1 MFLTN
6 GQLFRESTSLFTY
19 VHLSYIIIGRASR
32 AVSLLV
38 AEKHWQHLI
47 FIWKSI
53 LRDTTSLT
61 CLLIAFRSVQSKVA
75 SSSSTG
81 YYLSSSAMITIW
93 KKKKLTCSV
102 PCSSIGKAQSAWTS
116 PQYSKHVNSKRNLLS
131 HCHIPRVIPLS
142 LPSVTFFSHAWYM
155 NCSFWHQ

>member
-6 GQLFRESTSLFTY
+6 GQLFRESTSLFTC

-81 YYLSSSAMITIW
+81 HYLSSSAMFTIW
-93 KKKKLTCSV
+93 KELTCSV
-102 PCSSIGKAQSAWTS
+102 PCSSICKAQSAWTS
-116 PQYSKHVNSKRNLLS
+116 PQVSKHVNSKRSLLS
-131 HCHIPRVIPLS
+131 HCHIPRVISLS
-142 LPSVTFFSHAWYM
+142 LPSVTFVWHSWYV